1 MTTGDMQSGEHSMTS
16 RDLPSRVAELMPQL
30 RADLARLVRL
40 PSVAFEGYPEEP
52 VRLAAAAVADLL
64 RTAGMPHVDLL
75 EIPGGPPVVYAARPA
90 APGAPTVL
98 LYAHY
103 DVQPADDASAW
114 TSSPFEPTE
123 RAGRLYG
130 RGAADD
136 KSGIVMHTGALQ
148 ALGADRRVG
157 VKVLIEGQEE
167 IGCGSLDDV
176 VLRHPELVAADA
188 VVIADSGNH
197 SLGVP
202 TLTTSLRGMVA
213 VDVTVETLA
222 GPVHSGSFGGAAPDA
237 LVALCRIIATLHDE
251 AGDVAVEDLD
261 RHAYAGAGYEE
272 SAYRTHAGVLPG
284 VELIGGADIADR
296 LFARPSINVIGIDAP
311 AVDGALNALVP
322 RVRARLSVRLAPG
335 QDPAAALRLVEQH
348 LRSLAPWG
356 ARVTV
361 TPVNTGEGFLARTD
375 GPAYAAAAGALRA
388 AFGRDVVQYGQG
400 GSIPLVAAFQRAAP
414 GAEIILWGT
423 LEPLCKMHAP
433 DESVDLGELQR
444 MVLAEALFL
453 AALAG

>member
-1 MTTGDMQSGEHSMTS
+1 MKTSDLQS
-16 RDLPSRVAELMPQL
+16 RIARLMPQL
-30 RADLARLVRL
+30 HADLERLVRL

-52 VRLAAAAVADLL
+52 LRQTAAAVADLL
-64 RTAGMPHVDLL
+64 RTAGMPRVELL
-75 EIPGGPPVVYAARPA
+75 EIPGGPPVVHAVRPA

-103 DVQPADDASAW
+103 DVQPAGDESAW
-114 TSSPFEPTE
+114 TSPPFAPTE

-136 KSGIVMHTGALQ
+136 KSGIIMHSGALQ
-148 ALGADRRVG
+148 ALGADCRVG

-167 IGCGSLDDV
+167 IGCGSLDDFL
-176 VLRHPELVAADA
+176 LRRPDLVAADA
-188 VVIADSGNH
+188 IVIADGGNH
-197 SLGVP
+197 SLGMP
-202 TLTTSLRGMVA
+202 TLTTSLRGMA
-213 VDVTVETLA
+213 ALDITAETLT

-251 AGDVAVEDLD
+251 AGNVAVKGLD
-261 RHAYAGAGYEE
+261 HIAYAGAEYEE
-272 SAYRTHAGVLPG
+272 SAYRAHAGVLPG
-284 VELIGGADIADR
+284 VELIGDGSIADH
-296 LFARPSINVIGIDAP
+296 LFAGPSINVIGIDAP

-322 RVRARLSVRLAPG
+322 RARARISVRLAPD
-335 QDPAAALRLVEQH
+335 QDPAGALRLVERH
-348 LRSLAPWG
+348 LRAVTPWG
-356 ARVTV
+356 VRVTV
-361 TPVNTGEGFLARTD
+361 TPNGTGEGFLARTD

-388 AFGRDVVQYGQG
+388 AFGRDVVQFGQG
-400 GSIPLVAAFQRAAP
+400 GSIPLVAALKNIVP
-414 GAEIILWGT
+414 GAEMILWGAE
-423 LEPLCKMHAP
+423 EPLCKIHAP

>member
-1 MTTGDMQSGEHSMTS
+1 MTTG
-16 RDLPSRVAELMPQL
+16 DLPSRVAPLMPQL
-30 RADLARLVRL
+30 RADLERLVRL

-52 VRLAAAAVADLL
+52 LRQAAAAVADLL
-64 RTAGMPHVDLL
+64 RAAGMPRVELL
-75 EIPGGPPVVYAARPA
+75 EIPGGPPVVCAARPA
-90 APGAPTVL
+90 APGALTVL

-103 DVQPADDASAW
+103 DVQPAGDESAW
-114 TSSPFEPTE
+114 TSPPFAPTE

-136 KSGIVMHTGALQ
+136 KSGIIMHSGALQ
-148 ALGADRRVG
+148 ALGADCRVG

-167 IGCGSLDDV
+167 TGCGSLDDF
-176 VLRHPELVAADA
+176 VLRRPDLVAADA

-202 TLTTSLRGMVA
+202 TLTTSLRGMAA

-251 AGDVAVEDLD
+251 AGSVAVQGLD
-261 RHAYAGAGYEE
+261 RIAYVGVDYEE
-272 SAYRTHAGVLPG
+272 LAYRAHAGVLPES
-284 VELIGGADIADR
+284 ELIGDGSVADR
-296 LFARPSINVIGIDAP
+296 LFAGPSINVIGIDAP
-311 AVDGALNALVP
+311 QMDGALNALVP
-322 RVRARLSVRLAPG
+322 RAQARLSVRLAPG
-335 QDPAAALRLVEQH
+335 QGPAEALRLVARH
-348 LRSLAPWG
+348 LRAAAPWG

-361 TPVNTGEGFLARTD
+361 TPNGAGEGFLGRTD

-388 AFGRDVVQYGQG
+388 AFGRETVQFGQG
-400 GSIPLVAAFQRAAP
+400 GSIPLVAALKRIVP
-414 GAEIILWGT
+414 GAEMILWGAE
-423 LEPLCKMHAP
+423 EPLCKIHAP

-453 AALAG
+453 VALAG

>member
-1 MTTGDMQSGEHSMTS
+1 MKASA
-16 RDLPSRVAELMPQL
+16 LPSRVAELMPQL
-30 RADLARLVRL
+30 RADLERLVRL
-40 PSVAFEGYPEEP
+40 PSVAFAGYPEAP
-52 VRLAAAAVADLL
+52 LRQAAATVADLL
-64 RTAGMPHVDLL
+64 REAGVPRVELL
-75 EIPGGPPVVYAARPA
+75 EIPGGPPVVCAARPA

-114 TSSPFEPTE
+114 KSPPIQPTQH
-123 RAGRLYG
+123 AGRLYG

-148 ALGADRRVG
+148 ALGADCPVG

-167 IGCGSLDDV
+167 TGLGSLDEL
-176 VLRHPELVAADA
+176 VLRHPDLVAADA
-188 VVIADSGNH
+188 IVIADSGNRG
-197 SLGVP
+197 LGVP

-213 VDVTVETLA
+213 LDLAVETLA
-222 GPVHSGSFGGAAPDA
+222 GPVHSGSFGGAAPDG

-251 AGDVAVEDLD
+251 AGNVAVKGLD
-261 RHAYAGAGYEE
+261 QIEYVGAGYEA

-284 VELIGGADIADR
+284 VGLIGSGSIADR
-296 LFARPSINVIGIDAP
+296 LFAGPSINVIGIDAP
-311 AVDGALNALVP
+311 AMDGALNALVP
-322 RVRARLSVRLAPG
+322 RARARVSVRLAPG
-335 QDPAAALRLVEQH
+335 QDPAEALRFVTRH
-348 LRSLAPWG
+348 LHAAAPWG

-361 TPVNTGEGFLARTD
+361 TPNGAGKGFLARTD
-375 GPAYAAAAGALRA
+375 GPAYAAAADALRA
-388 AFGRDVVQYGQG
+388 AFGRDVVQLGQG
-400 GSIPLVAAFQRAAP
+400 GSIPLVAALERAAP
-414 GAEIILWGT
+414 GAEIILWGAE
-423 LEPLCKMHAP
+423 EPLCKIHAP